1 MPFDAFLK
9 IAGVDGESTDKGHEK
24 WIEIL
29 SYSTGVSQAVGGSSS
44 GGGGRNGQR
53 CDVSDFSIVKR
64 LDKTSPTLMLL
75 CAQGDHIE
83 EVQIV
88 LCQATGD
95 KQPYMTYTLSDVI
108 ISGVRPG
115 GASQGGDS
123 VPLEEVSF
131 NPGKLEMKYTELDH
145 KSGKSKGDVVK
156 FWDTV
161 TNTGG

>member
-9 IAGVDGESTDKGHEK
+9 VDGIEGESTDTKHEK

-29 SYSTGVSQAVGGSSS
+29 SYSLGVSQAVGGSSS

-64 LDKTSPTLMLL
+64 LDKTSPSLMLA
-75 CAQGDHIE
+75 CAKGTHIKE
-83 EVQIV
+83 IKVE
-88 LCQATGD
+88 LCQATD
-95 KQPYMTYTLSDVI
+95 EKQPYMTYTLTDVI
-108 ISGVRPG
+108 VSGIRPG

-131 NPGKLEMKYTELDH
+131 NPGKMEWKYTELDH
-145 KSGKSKGDVVK
+145 NTGKSKGDVVK